1 MLHALFELPVKA
13 LHILVSLHLV
23 MGVLRLD
30 QFQAL
35 GAKRLQSVLL
45 LLVVCLC

>member
-13 LHILVSLHLV
+13 LQILISLHLMV
-23 MGVLRLD
+23 GLLRLD

-35 GAKRLQSVLL
+35 GAKRLQTVLL
-45 LLVVCLC
+45 LLVVC